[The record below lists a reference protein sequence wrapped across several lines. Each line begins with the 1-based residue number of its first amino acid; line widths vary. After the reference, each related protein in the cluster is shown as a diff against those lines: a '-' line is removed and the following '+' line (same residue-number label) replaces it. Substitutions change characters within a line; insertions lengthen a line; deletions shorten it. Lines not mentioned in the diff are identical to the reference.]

1 MAILR
6 SRGAGQ
12 IEVEDTDPG
21 PGDQI
26 VASASRG
33 VMRSWRSRSRKVI
46 LASAERVDAA
56 NAAKFRRITMPWQY
70 AALGY
75 YDSIGEIH
83 YASGFYARAFQKVR
97 LYVGERDGE
106 GNIVPSENEQAQALL
121 DRIQDPAGGRETICD
136 RYGRLTFICGECYLL
151 WMKIGPGDNEET
163 WEICSIDELK
173 PAEDGRS
180 ILRQKAPG
188 LEIETIRQPIDDSEP
203 QVGEGIAYRLWNPH
217 PRWSFLADSPMRAV
231 VDICDELYLLTLAVA
246 AQAKSQAARAG
257 LLLLPDELSNPEP
270 AADVIGDEDPQEDPF
285 FADLTE
291 QITLP
296 ITDPAA
302 AAALVPMIIRGNA
315 EALKEIRRVG
325 LFDEK
330 VHYQE
335 IELRKEAIRRIGL
348 SLDMPPEVLLGLSES
363 NHWTAW
369 QIEQQAWA
377 HLAPAATQM
386 CMNLTSAYL
395 RPAAKAEG
403 IAGWEK
409 LVVWYDAQE
418 LLANPDRGK
427 DANELYDRRA
437 IGKEALREAHGF
449 TDDDAPTDQELEE
462 MLLVALKKNVQV
474 ENGELVVEEEAPAET
489 PAGPPTGEDT
499 EKAAPDE
506 APDEVAAGTE
516 ADADGGNLNE
526 MRVRL
531 MTGAEMALWRI
542 REIACTRA
550 KAAAQGCPDC
560 LAVIKDVDRDF
571 VPHVLGRQTLRDL
584 GFTAA
589 KLVDGAGAFYSQH
602 MQQWGVPEPVA
613 ARVAKQLEAIAAR
626 SLFDDPGTAPHRAPV
641 ESAVEPALA

>member
-1 MAILR
+1 MALLR
-6 SRGAGQ
+6 SKGGS
-12 IEVEDTDPG
+12 IVVEETTEPATATTAT
-21 PGDQI
+21 
-26 VASASRG
+26 ASARLSRF
-33 VMRSWRSRSRKVI
+33 RHWRSGSTKVI

-70 AALGY
+70 AALNY

-106 GNIVPSENEQAQALL
+106 GNIVPSKNAEAMELL

-151 WMKIGPGDNEET
+151 WTKTGAADEEES
-163 WEICSIDELK
+163 WEIVSIDELK
-173 PAEDGRS
+173 PTEDGRS
-180 ILRQKAPG
+180 LQRQRAPG
-188 LEIETIRQPIDDSEP
+188 LEIEMIRSPDPLDPSP
-203 QVGEGIAYRLWNPH
+203 AVGEGIAYRLWNPH

-231 VDICDELYLLTLAVA
+231 VDICDELYLLTLAVS

-257 LLLLPDELSNPEP
+257 LLLLPDEISNPEP
-270 AADVIGDEDPQEDPF
+270 ATDVIGDEDPQEDPF

-296 ITDPAA
+296 ITDPAS
-302 AAALVPMIIRGNA
+302 AAALVPMIVRGPA
-315 EALKEIRRVG
+315 EYLKELRRVG
-325 LFDEK
+325 LFDEA

-395 RPAAKAEG
+395 RPAAKAAG
-403 IAGWEK
+403 IDGWEK

-449 TDDDAPTDQELEE
+449 TDQDAPTDEELEE
-462 MLLVALKKNVQV
+462 MLLVELHKPVQI
-474 ENGELVVEEEAPAET
+474 EAGAIVVEETTVDEPA
-489 PAGPPTGEDT
+489 TGVDT
-499 EKAAPDE
+499 EEQPPQAPDE
-506 APDEVAAGTE
+506 ISAGTE
-516 ADADGGNLNE
+516 ADADGGDLNE

-531 MTGAEMALWRI
+531 MTGAEMAIWRI

-560 LAVIKDVDRDF
+560 ALAIRDIDRDL
-571 VPHVLGRQTLRDL
+571 VPFTLGRQQLRDL
-584 GFTAA
+584 GMTAA
-589 KLVDGAGAFYSQH
+589 KLVAGAGEFYV
-602 MQQWGVPEPVA
+602 QQLVSWGVPEQTARGVA
-613 ARVAKQLEAIAAR
+613 EQLEAVVAR
-626 SLFDDPGTAPHRAPV
+626 GLFVAPTEQPPKLEIPDRAV
-641 ESAVEPALA
+641 DLALT

>member
-1 MAILR
+1 MALIR
-6 SRGAGQ
+6 ARRG
-12 IEVEDTDPG
+12 ELVVDEPDSEDTSVGSRRPG
-21 PGDQI
+21 WL
-26 VASASRG
+26 SYR
-33 VMRSWRSRSRKVI
+33 RSKSHDVV

-56 NAAKFRRITMPWQY
+56 NAAKFRRLTLPWQY
-70 AALGY
+70 AALNY
-75 YDSIGEIH
+75 YDAIGEIH

-106 GNIVPSENEQAQALL
+106 GNIVPSKNEQAQALL

-151 WMKIGPGDNEET
+151 WMKTGPGDDEET
-163 WEICSIDELK
+163 WEIVSIEELK
-173 PAEDGRS
+173 PTEDGRAL
-180 ILRQKAPG
+180 LRQRAPG
-188 LEIETIRQPIDDSEP
+188 LEITTIKCPEP
-203 QVGEGIAYRLWNPH
+203 DAEPEVGEGIAYRLWNPH

-231 VDICDELYLLTLAVA
+231 VDICDELFLLTLAVA

-270 AADVIGDEDPQEDPF
+270 PSDVIGDEDPEEDPF
-285 FADLTE
+285 MADLTT

-302 AAALVPMIIRGNA
+302 AAALVPMIIRGAA
-315 EALKEIRRVG
+315 EYLKEVRRVG
-325 LFDEK
+325 LFDAE

-403 IAGWEK
+403 IDGWEQ

-418 LLANPDRGK
+418 LLSNPDRGK

-449 TDDDAPTDQELEE
+449 TDDDKPSDADLHE
-462 MLLVALKKNVQV
+462 MLLVELRKNVQV
-474 ENGELVVEEEAPAET
+474 EDGELVVEEEAAAT
-489 PAGPPTGEDT
+489 PPDGQDTPQEPPV
-499 EKAAPDE
+499 
-506 APDEVAAGTE
+506 APDEVAAGT
-516 ADADGGNLNE
+516 DADGGDLNE

-531 MTGAEMALWRI
+531 TTGAEMALLRI
-542 REIACTRA
+542 REIACNRA
-550 KAAAQGCPDC
+550 KAAAQGCADC
-560 LAVIKDVDRDF
+560 ASSISGVDRDLI
-571 VPHVLGRQTLRDL
+571 PHVLGKQTLRDL
-584 GFTAA
+584 GMGPQ
-589 KLVDGAGAFYSQH
+589 KLVEGAAGFYVEQLRT
-602 MQQWGVPEPVA
+602 WGVDAIQAEQVG
-613 ARVAKQLEAIAAR
+613 KHLEAHVAR
-626 SLFDDPGTAPHRAPV
+626 TLYDPPLERVSPPVRAV
-641 ESAVEPALA
+641 DLVLA